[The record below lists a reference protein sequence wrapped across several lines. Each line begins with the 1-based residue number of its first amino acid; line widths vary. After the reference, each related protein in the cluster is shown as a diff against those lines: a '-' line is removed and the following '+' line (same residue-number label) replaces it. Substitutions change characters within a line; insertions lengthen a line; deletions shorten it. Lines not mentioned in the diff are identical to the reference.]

1 MEYFNVLSML
11 AGLSV
16 DQMECSNPSCEHL
29 EQNKT
34 KVCAACGIVYYCSRN
49 CQRDDWLRHKPLC
62 IGCRPFAKCPM
73 QISNKQ
79 KMALD
84 KYSMIKLPRVD
95 EEYRRKHGSNHLVDL
110 WMMMGLKS
118 VQDMLSTNISRLN
131 MEDDGNVENQLKRWQ
146 EVSPELYR
154 FLERA
159 QPGDIFCRK
168 AYNPYIPSA
177 PQQFRNTPLVE
188 PMKLTGGT
196 TIVDVGFV
204 DFGMTFDSI
213 MTLDVDDEPLHVV
226 GFEASPHCVSKTLV
240 MLQMMKNKDVVA
252 RSIVEV
258 WLSSLWSEKRELP
271 CRIVPGLL
279 DVVITTHRAKIFR
292 HLSNPIL

>member
-1 MEYFNVLSML
+1 M
-11 AGLSV
+11 
-16 DQMECSNPSCEHL
+16 
-29 EQNKT
+29 
-34 KVCAACGIVYYCSRN
+34 
-49 CQRDDWLRHKPLC
+49 
-62 IGCRPFAKCPM
+62 IGCA
-73 QISNKQ
+73 ISHSALAVVLLQNAPCKFPTS
-79 KMALD
+79 KRALD

-292 HLSNPIL
+292 HLNNPIL